1 MKNHFNEL
9 KENIKTKDFWKKEVK
24 KISLSDIL
32 IWIAIFLMFMASWN
46 NIQAGKD
53 PCSYCIV
60 RNDPI
65 KGDVNCKEY
74 FSSEINLGYIV
85 GDNENIKDYDFGKTP

>member
-1 MKNHFNEL
+1 MKNHFNNL
-9 KENIKTKDFWKKEVK
+9 KTKDFWKKDIK
-24 KISLSDIL
+24 KISISDIL

-60 RNDPI
+60 RNDPVR
-65 KGDVNCKEY
+65 GDITCKEY
-74 FSSEINLGYIV
+74 FNQEINLSWI
-85 GDNENIKDYDFGKTP
+85 GDNENIKNYDFRETP